1 EGEVVLAAFIPLLIG
16 MSGNVGIQSATLT
29 VRNIAMGRLD
39 TGVAGRIGAE
49 AVTGLLLGMVFSLL
63 IGVYSWLR
71 YEELHTALAI
81 GIALSCN
88 TTAAAL
94 MGTLVPLTLRR
105 FGVDPAVA
113 TGPFVT
119 TGMDI
124 VGVTIY
130 LSIASLLLSLVG

>member
-1 EGEVVLAAFIPLLIG
+1 

-29 VRNIAMGRLD
+29 VRNIAIGRLD
-39 TGVAGRIGAE
+39 AGVAGRVGSE
-49 AVTGLLLGMVFSLL
+49 ALTGLLLGVALSLM
-63 IGVYSWLR
+63 IGVYGWFR
-71 YEELHTALAI
+71 YQDLHTALAI

-105 FGVDPAVA
+105 FGVDPAIA

-124 VGVTIY
+124 VGVTVY
-130 LSIASLLLSLVG
+130 LSIASFLLTLW